1 MAKITVKY
9 VCGCGFKTEN
19 LLGAVLHC
27 DQQGHSME
35 ATGTITKDQK
45 EKKGD

>member
-1 MAKITVKY
+1 MAVIKVSY
-9 VCGCGFKTEN
+9 HCGCGYKTEN